1 MMMKTPPDTRQQ
13 PPLTSAQRLRRAGL
27 AMGTAVLIGAQL
39 SACAP
44 LVLGT
49 AVGGAL
55 MATDRRTSGAL
66 VEDKGI
72 NIKSSNRISEILGDR
87 GRVSVNAYNRKV
99 LLTGEV
105 PTEAD
110 RTAVAQTVAA
120 VENVSEVINE
130 VVVGPTAGLGTRSSD
145 ALLASKV
152 RATLIDA
159 RDLMSNAFDVVVS
172 RGDVYLMG
180 IVTEREADSAAQLT
194 ARISGVQRV
203 IKVFEFIS
211 EDELARRLPRPEPG
225 SSVPA
230 SDSTPAQPY
239 RQTP

>member
-1 MMMKTPPDTRQQ
+1 MKNKTTLTPQGRWRHRVMALGVTVIA
-13 PPLTSAQRLRRAGL
+13 L
-27 AMGTAVLIGAQL
+27 GTL

-49 AVGGAL
+49 AVGGA
-55 MATDRRTSGAL
+55 MVATDRRTSGAL

-72 NIKSSNRISEILGDR
+72 NIKASNRILQAIGDR

-99 LLTGEV
+99 LITGEV

-110 RTAVAQTVAA
+110 RTAVAQAVAS
-120 VENVSEVINE
+120 VENVNEVINE
-130 VVVGPTAGLGTRSSD
+130 LVVGPSAGLGTRTSD

-172 RGDVYLMG
+172 RGEVYLMG
-180 IVTEREADSAAQLT
+180 IVTEREANSAAQLT
-194 ARISGVQRV
+194 ASISGVRRV
-203 IKVFEFIS
+203 IKVFETIS
-211 EDELARRLPRPEPG
+211 EAELANRLPRPEPG

-230 SDSTPAQPY
+230 SPTETTPAY
-239 RQTP
+239 RPAP